1 MVRGLN
7 QFGVLVFELVVER
20 LVGIWSTKFMEE
32 WTTDP
37 EVSSPVWVCA
47 VTLLQYI
54 GKEKCQHS
62 LRSEDD
68 RAEHVLLNG
77 LARRRLCVWC
87 RPRHEVV
94 GTFKR
99 FQRIGAQPETKAIWI
114 WKDRSTISEHGKLNR
129 RESNEQTKFHS
140 RCKNWRSRVSELL
153 CTGTQHLN
161 WSGHLL
167 RQDWTVRTR
176 WCSWKFHTRV
186 GQDKRVGNRKRL
198 NNQRAILT
206 QNGDHLF
213 CVKIRNVEK
222 HNQTYQNKTRFGQRF
237 FNSTL
242 LDKETP
248 EKTSIQKDKTLYKR
262 P

>member
-1 MVRGLN
+1 MGEMLPKSNLLGSTPRKWSFKLAKLDQLWILILEPV
-7 QFGVLVFELVVER
+7 EER

-47 VTLLQYI
+47 VTLLHYI

-68 RAEHVLLNG
+68 SAEHVLLDG

-161 WSGHLL
+161 WGVPESFTQGWVKTKGWEIEKGWITKE
-167 RQDWTVRTR
+167 Q
-176 WCSWKFHTRV
+176 SWPKMA
-186 GQDKRVGNRKRL
+186 
-198 NNQRAILT
+198 AIYFVSRFATL
-206 QNGDHLF
+206 
-213 CVKIRNVEK
+213 
-222 HNQTYQNKTRFGQRF
+222 KT
-237 FNSTL
+237 
-242 LDKETP
+242 
-248 EKTSIQKDKTLYKR
+248 
-262 P
+262 